1 MKSVMSL
8 EMYEKLKLKNLDSTS
23 IPHVVGASGES
34 LGARGKTKC
43 EININGKI
51 FYQTFIVCEHLKR
64 PIILGRDFSIQNC
77 IGISWTKTN
86 TRRLTQNNEVIA
98 ETAEY
103 QTPSR
108 ASVSLKRNI
117 KVPPRSCAVVDV
129 DINTTEKIKVEVT
142 PDQLWLSANP
152 NICTYPMIAD
162 LKEREP
168 NTVTPFVIVNFSH
181 HEHLHLPRDHVV
193 AFAEKDCKEGEVLE
207 ICTMEQLEKE
217 LPRNWIPERK
227 RQEKFSE
234 FFENPFMQKDDDFL
248 KSPAEAPVHRKV
260 LLEDKDISPKTQ
272 KAFDKLCEKYD
283 DIISKNSGDIGKTML
298 VEMEIDTGNHPPIA
312 SKPYTL
318 PLKHYDWVQK
328 EIETLERAGI
338 IERSISPWASPVVIV
353 PKKSAPGEPPR
364 RRMCVDYR
372 KINKLQPEV
381 TKADGGKG
389 CISLIPLPKI
399 DELYAKLKGYKVFS
413 SLDLRS
419 GYYHIGLKDSA
430 KPKSAFVLS
439 SLGKYQFNRV
449 PFGLAQAPAYFQKLI
464 NDVLK
469 GCNFAMGYLDDI
481 IIYSRSEKE
490 HLEHL
495 EEIFTRLKT
504 AGLKLKL
511 EKCCFFKKHIQY
523 LGHLISAD
531 GIQPL
536 PEKLES
542 IAKMPAPKNPK
553 EVKQFLG
560 LVGYYRKFVPR
571 FADISRVLTHLT
583 KKDVEFKWTPECE
596 KCFQILKEFLQQAPI
611 LRYPDPQASY
621 TLYTD
626 ASKYA
631 YAGVLTQHNNGT
643 DHPITYVSGLFRG
656 SQLNWATLT
665 KEAYAIYMSVKKLSF
680 YIDTAKITV
689 KSDHL
694 PLKKFLE
701 KNTLNSKV
709 NNWAV
714 ELESQNITFE
724 YIPGIRNT
732 LADTLSRLIE
742 MDENIKLQPEE
753 EGKEFGYF
761 PFEELPPVTTQV
773 VEEVIKCEIGNINI
787 QHTDPIEINTDIHLP
802 LKDDKLAKLQESDP
816 HTKQLRK
823 QWENKNLDQNTYTME
838 NNILKRKLVDNGLLY
853 TPIVVPDILKDCLL
867 ILAHD
872 KQGHNGFRR
881 TYASLKNR
889 YHWKGMKKSVYQHC
903 TNCQVCAKHNIKTQ
917 QLKNEH
923 FSSPPQPMEFIAMD
937 LIGEFHP
944 ASSKGNRF
952 ALTAVCMLTGFTFCI
967 PLKSKCA
974 EDVIK
979 AYIDHI
985 CCIFGPSR
993 KILTDN
999 GTEFKNKLWTEVFEK
1014 LRTEQKFTP
1023 IYSPQC
1029 NGRIEGF
1036 HKFLKATIAKQL
1048 ETRVEWDDL
1057 VWKATAAYNFFPTES
1072 SGLAPFFLMF
1082 GREAAVKHTLL
1093 ESENPKYLGTNEGMI
1108 NVGLMTKLYNVVAHN
1123 LNEARKAR
1131 DGKKKRTTSKEP
1143 ETLKIGDNILVRDH
1157 TSKAFQPKYKDFC
1170 IVGLLGKN
1178 QVEIKDNHGHITK
1191 VHRRDVKKIPMT
1203 EKVCKLYEEEQAGK
1217 TREGR
1222 KAVPNSKMP
1231 DLGWDIAETQLTL
1244 EAQKENNSNMT
1255 PLLQTLVTVIVL
1267 IIAIVKQTTAGIKK
1281 VTKKAAQVI
1290 EASHNRIIKNI
1301 KDFHRN
1307 VTSAIT
1313 IATNTTDRT
1322 NHKEQ
1327 ARINNKTT
1335 KYFPGT
1341 RKPNDEYDE
1350 SYQSITS
1357 RTYNHC
1363 DN

>member
-1 MKSVMSL
+1 
-8 EMYEKLKLKNLDSTS
+8 
-23 IPHVVGASGES
+23 
-34 LGARGKTKC
+34 
-43 EININGKI
+43 
-51 FYQTFIVCEHLKR
+51 
-64 PIILGRDFSIQNC
+64 
-77 IGISWTKTN
+77 
-86 TRRLTQNNEVIA
+86 
-98 ETAEY
+98 
-103 QTPSR
+103 
-108 ASVSLKRNI
+108 
-117 KVPPRSCAVVDV
+117 
-129 DINTTEKIKVEVT
+129 
-142 PDQLWLSANP
+142 
-152 NICTYPMIAD
+152 
-162 LKEREP
+162 
-168 NTVTPFVIVNFSH
+168 
-181 HEHLHLPRDHVV
+181 
-193 AFAEKDCKEGEVLE
+193 
-207 ICTMEQLEKE
+207 
-217 LPRNWIPERK
+217 
-227 RQEKFSE
+227 
-234 FFENPFMQKDDDFL
+234 MQKDDDFL

-272 KAFDKLCEKYD
+272 KAFEKLCEKYD
-283 DIISKNSGDIGKTML
+283 DIISKNSRDIGKTML
-298 VEMEIDTGNHPPIA
+298 LEMEIDTGNHPPIA

-353 PKKSAPGEPPR
+353 PKKSAPGEPSR
-364 RRMCVDYR
+364 RRMCVDYQ
-372 KINKLQPEV
+372 KINRLQPEV

-419 GYYHIGLKDSA
+419 GYYHIGLKDLA

-464 NDVLK
+464 NNVLK
-469 GCNFAMGYLDDI
+469 GCNFAMGDLDDI

-495 EEIFTRLKT
+495 EEIFTRLKA

-542 IAKMPAPKNPK
+542 IAKMPVPRNPK
-553 EVKQFLG
+553 EVKQFLR
-560 LVGYYRKFVPR
+560 LVGYYRKFFSR
-571 FADISRVLTHLT
+571 FADISRVLTDLT

-596 KCFQILKEFLQQAPI
+596 NCFQILKEFLQQAPI
-611 LRYPDPQASY
+611 LRYLDPQASY

-631 YAGVLTQHNNGT
+631 YAGVLTQHDNST
-643 DHPITYVSGLFRG
+643 DHPITYISRLFCG

-689 KSDHL
+689 RSDHF

-701 KNTLNSKV
+701 KNTLNFKV

-724 YIPGIRNT
+724 YIPEIQNT

-761 PFEELPPVTTQV
+761 PFKELPPVTMQV

-816 HTKQLRK
+816 HTRQLRK
-823 QWENKNLDQNTYTME
+823 QWENKNLDQNTYMME
-838 NNILKRKLVDNGLLY
+838 NNILRQKLVDNGLLY
-853 TPIVVPDILKDCLL
+853 MPVVVPDVLKDCLL

-952 ALTAVCMLTGFTFCI
+952 ALTTVCMLTGFTFCI
-967 PLKSKCA
+967 PLK
-974 EDVIK
+974 
-979 AYIDHI
+979 
-985 CCIFGPSR
+985 
-993 KILTDN
+993 
-999 GTEFKNKLWTEVFEK
+999 
-1014 LRTEQKFTP
+1014 
-1023 IYSPQC
+1023 
-1029 NGRIEGF
+1029 
-1036 HKFLKATIAKQL
+1036 
-1048 ETRVEWDDL
+1048 
-1057 VWKATAAYNFFPTES
+1057 
-1072 SGLAPFFLMF
+1072 
-1082 GREAAVKHTLL
+1082 
-1093 ESENPKYLGTNEGMI
+1093 
-1108 NVGLMTKLYNVVAHN
+1108 
-1123 LNEARKAR
+1123 
-1131 DGKKKRTTSKEP
+1131 GK
-1143 ETLKIGDNILVRDH
+1143 
-1157 TSKAFQPKYKDFC
+1157 
-1170 IVGLLGKN
+1170 
-1178 QVEIKDNHGHITK
+1178 
-1191 VHRRDVKKIPMT
+1191 
-1203 EKVCKLYEEEQAGK
+1203 
-1217 TREGR
+1217 
-1222 KAVPNSKMP
+1222 
-1231 DLGWDIAETQLTL
+1231 
-1244 EAQKENNSNMT
+1244 
-1255 PLLQTLVTVIVL
+1255 
-1267 IIAIVKQTTAGIKK
+1267 
-1281 VTKKAAQVI
+1281 
-1290 EASHNRIIKNI
+1290 
-1301 KDFHRN
+1301 
-1307 VTSAIT
+1307 
-1313 IATNTTDRT
+1313 
-1322 NHKEQ
+1322 
-1327 ARINNKTT
+1327 
-1335 KYFPGT
+1335 
-1341 RKPNDEYDE
+1341 
-1350 SYQSITS
+1350 
-1357 RTYNHC
+1357 
-1363 DN
+1363 

>member
-1 MKSVMSL
+1 MKSVLSL
-8 EMYEKLKLKNLDSTS
+8 EMYKKLKLKDLDTTS
-23 IPHVVGASGES
+23 IPHIVGASGKS
-34 LGARGKTKC
+34 LGARGRINC
-43 EININGKI
+43 EVNINGRI

-86 TRRLTQNNEVIA
+86 TRQLTQNNKVIA

-129 DINTTEKIKVEVT
+129 DINTTEKIEVEVI
-142 PDQLWLSANP
+142 PNQLWLSANP

-162 LKEREP
+162 LKERGP

-181 HEHLHLPRDHVV
+181 HEHLHLPKDHVV
-193 AFAEKDCKEGEVLE
+193 AFAEKDCNEGEMLE
-207 ICTMEQLEKE
+207 IYTMEQLDRE

-227 RQEKFSE
+227 QQEKFSE
-234 FFENPFMQKDDDFL
+234 FFENPFMQKNDDFL

-260 LLEDKDISPKTQ
+260 LLEDKNISPKTQ
-272 KAFDKLCEKYD
+272 ESFDKLCEKYD
-283 DIISKNSGDIGKTML
+283 DIISKNSGDIGKMML
-298 VEMEIDTGNHPPIA
+298 IEMEIDTGNHPPIA

-372 KINKLQPEV
+372 RINKLQPEV
-381 TKADGGKG
+381 TKADSGKG

-464 NDVLK
+464 NDALK
-469 GCNFAMGYLDDI
+469 GCNFAMGYLDNI
-481 IIYSRSEKE
+481 IIYSRSKKE

-504 AGLKLKL
+504 AGLKLEQ

-523 LGHLISAD
+523 LGHLILAD

-542 IAKMPAPKNPK
+542 IAKMPAPRNPK

-583 KKDVEFKWTPECE
+583 KKDVEFKWMPECE
-596 KCFQILKEFLQQAPI
+596 NCFQILKEFLQQAPI

-631 YAGVLTQHNNGT
+631 YAGILTQHNNGM
-643 DHPITYVSGLFRG
+643 DHPITYVSRLFRG
-656 SQLNWATLT
+656 SQLNWTTLT
-665 KEAYAIYMSVKKLSF
+665 KEAYAIHMSVKKLSF
-680 YIDTAKITV
+680 YINTAKITV
-689 KSDHL
+689 RSDHL

-714 ELESQNITFE
+714 ELESQNLTFE
-724 YIPGIRNT
+724 NIPGIRNT

-802 LKDDKLAKLQESDP
+802 LKDDKLVKLQESDP
-816 HTKQLRK
+816 HIKQLRK
-823 QWENKNLDQNTYTME
+823 QWKNKNLDQNTYMME

-853 TPIVVPDILKDCLL
+853 TPIVVPDVLKDCLL

-923 FSSPPQPMEFIAMD
+923 FSSPPQPMEFIA
-937 LIGEFHP
+937 
-944 ASSKGNRF
+944 
-952 ALTAVCMLTGFTFCI
+952 
-967 PLKSKCA
+967 
-974 EDVIK
+974 
-979 AYIDHI
+979 
-985 CCIFGPSR
+985 
-993 KILTDN
+993 
-999 GTEFKNKLWTEVFEK
+999 
-1014 LRTEQKFTP
+1014 
-1023 IYSPQC
+1023 
-1029 NGRIEGF
+1029 
-1036 HKFLKATIAKQL
+1036 
-1048 ETRVEWDDL
+1048 
-1057 VWKATAAYNFFPTES
+1057 
-1072 SGLAPFFLMF
+1072 
-1082 GREAAVKHTLL
+1082 
-1093 ESENPKYLGTNEGMI
+1093 
-1108 NVGLMTKLYNVVAHN
+1108 
-1123 LNEARKAR
+1123 
-1131 DGKKKRTTSKEP
+1131 
-1143 ETLKIGDNILVRDH
+1143 DH

-1178 QVEIKDNHGHITK
+1178 KVEIKDNHGHITK
-1191 VHRRDVKKIPMT
+1191 VHCRDVKKIPMT
-1203 EKVCKLYEEEQAGK
+1203 EKVCKLYEEEQTEK

-1222 KAVPNSKMP
+1222 KAVPTSKNARPRMGHSR
-1231 DLGWDIAETQLTL
+1231 D
-1244 EAQKENNSNMT
+1244 
-1255 PLLQTLVTVIVL
+1255 
-1267 IIAIVKQTTAGIKK
+1267 
-1281 VTKKAAQVI
+1281 
-1290 EASHNRIIKNI
+1290 
-1301 KDFHRN
+1301 
-1307 VTSAIT
+1307 T
-1313 IATNTTDRT
+1313 IDT
-1322 NHKEQ
+1322 
-1327 ARINNKTT
+1327 
-1335 KYFPGT
+1335 
-1341 RKPNDEYDE
+1341 
-1350 SYQSITS
+1350 
-1357 RTYNHC
+1357 
-1363 DN
+1363 